1 MSVWL
6 EPETVSALGETAMTP
21 SVEDAIERLRAFLD
35 FVVNIVAERIL
46 DRDEIVDQ
54 SVAG

>member
-1 MSVWL
+1 
-6 EPETVSALGETAMTP
+6 MTP